1 MAVRIAIANHKG
13 GVAKSTTALMLAEG
27 LALHCGARVLA
38 IDLDPQAS
46 LSTMLLSRAG
56 ADAAAARGRS
66 LSHLL
71 ELLAGQKQFYV
82 VNLLTTKASDLIEL
96 RDAGDTRRVDLLAS
110 DRQLLMS
117 LTHLEAELRSRFDQR
132 LDVALAKALD
142 PDLARLDKSYDVIV
156 FDCAA
161 GTGPLSLAA
170 VRLSNLVISP
180 TVLDAVSIN
189 ALQDFIRIIM
199 AQDVRLSERVN
210 HYVLPTLFDGRDST
224 QAQHLDHIRA
234 GRIRLRTLPRVV
246 RETVN
251 IRKASDRLKPDAF
264 RGAREKYGAAISDV
278 YGLADDVAAIIW
290 KSEPRA

>member
-13 GVAKSTTALMLAEG
+13 GVAKSTTAMMLAEG
-27 LALHCGARVLA
+27 LALRNGARVLA

-46 LSTMLLSRAG
+46 LSTMLLSRQG

-71 ELLAGQKQFYV
+71 ELLASQRSV
-82 VNLLTTKASDLIEL
+82 LMSHLLTSKASDLIEL
-96 RDAGDTRRVDLLAS
+96 RDVGDARRVDLIAS
-110 DRQLLMS
+110 DRQLLMN
-117 LTHLEAELRSRFDQR
+117 LTRLETRLKALFDQR

-142 PDLARLDKSYDVIV
+142 TDLARLDKSYDVIV

-170 VRLSNLVISP
+170 VRLSNVVISP
-180 TVLDAVSIN
+180 TVLDAVSLN
-189 ALQDFIRIIM
+189 ALQDFIRIIID
-199 AQDVRLSERVN
+199 QDVQLSERVD
-210 HYVLPTLFDGRDST
+210 HYVLPTLFDGRDPA
-224 QAQHLDHIRA
+224 QAQRLDQIRS
-234 GRIRLRTLPRVV
+234 GTIRLRSLPRAI

-251 IRKASDRLKPDAF
+251 IRKASERLKPVAY
-264 RGAREKYGAAISDV
+264 RTTREKYGGALGDV

-290 KSEPRA
+290 KPEPRA

>member
-56 ADAAAARGRS
+56 ADAAASRGRS

-71 ELLAGQKQFYV
+71 ELVAGQRAV
-82 VNLLTTKASDLIEL
+82 LMSHLLTTGASDVVEL
-96 RDAGDTRRVDLLAS
+96 RDAGDKRRVDLIAS
-110 DRQLLMS
+110 DRQLLIN
-117 LTHLEAELRSRFDQR
+117 LTRLETRLRALFDQR
-132 LDVALAKALD
+132 LDIALAKALD
-142 PDLARLDKSYDVIV
+142 PDLGRLDKSYDVIV

-161 GTGPLSLAA
+161 GTGPLALAA
-170 VRLSNLVISP
+170 VRMSNLVISP
-180 TVLDAVSIN
+180 TVLDAVSLN
-189 ALQDFIRIIM
+189 ALQDFIRIIID
-199 AQDVRLSERVN
+199 QDVRLSERVD
-210 HYVLPTLFDGRDST
+210 HYVLPTLFDGRDPA
-224 QAQHLDHIRA
+224 QAQRLDQIRA
-234 GRIRLRTLPRVV
+234 GTIKLKTLPRVV

-278 YGLADDVAAIIW
+278 YGLAEDVAAIIW
-290 KSEPRA
+290 KREPRV